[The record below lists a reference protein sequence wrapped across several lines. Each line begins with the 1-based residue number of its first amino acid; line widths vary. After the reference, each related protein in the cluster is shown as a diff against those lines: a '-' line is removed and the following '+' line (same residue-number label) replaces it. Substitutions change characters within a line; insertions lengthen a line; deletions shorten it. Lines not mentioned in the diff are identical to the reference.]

1 MANNFNIV
9 IAALDKTEAA
19 FAKIRHNLGAVG
31 RSLDKL
37 KKRFPTLSAV
47 AGKSLSGISSLFK
60 TIAKSAGI
68 AAVATAGIFTLLVK
82 QSLSAT
88 DSLAKTARKIG
99 VTTEGLASMR
109 YAAKLTG
116 VETATMDMALQRFT
130 RRAAEAAKGT
140 GEAKGALKELKLD
153 AQALIQLPL
162 EEQMQEL
169 AGAFAEVETDA
180 DKVRLAMKLFDS
192 EGVALVNTLGLGKQ
206 GLIEMAA
213 EADRLGIALSKDA
226 TDGVE
231 DANDAFTRLG
241 QLFKGVRDQTVAA
254 LAPALETLA
263 TTLKEKVLTAIEAT
277 DGGVEQFAKNLAVK
291 ILNGVMVAIKG
302 LQALVNAVIGTFNDI
317 RTAAASFTGFFKSED
332 EKNAIQLQKA
342 MQKINEAMSER
353 QRLIDSTSGRM
364 QRSHQLA
371 QESDQAQ
378 LDRMQELLDKRVE
391 VGDTPLIP
399 EVNMADQIQETF
411 DSIIAGITGV
421 GEAKNNLGETPP
433 TVPPVEDTRSALQ
446 KNFDVLKKV
455 GKNEIDFETKRGDEK
470 AKIVASG
477 LQKNLAIAGQQS
489 KKMFALSKAAGIAD
503 ALISTYQGAAKS
515 MGAYPFP
522 INVAMAAA
530 SVAAGMAQVSAIR
543 SQSFEGG
550 GFTGHG
556 SRSGGVDGKG
566 GFPAILHP
574 NETVIDHTKSGGAK
588 PVQKEGDIIVNQTI
602 NVTTG
607 VQQTVRAEI
616 ENLMPVISE
625 QAKTAVANAKMRGGA
640 YARMMS

>member
-1 MANNFNIV
+1 MANNFKIV

-37 KKRFPTLSAV
+37 KKRFPTLSGI
-47 AGKSLSGISSLFK
+47 AGKALGGISSLFK

-99 VTTEGLASMR
+99 VTTEALASMR

-153 AQALIQLPL
+153 ATELIKLPL
-162 EEQMQEL
+162 EQQMQEL

-192 EGVALVNTLGLGKQ
+192 EGVALVNTLGIGKQ

-213 EADRLGIALSKDA
+213 EANKLGITLSKDA

-291 ILNGVMVAIKG
+291 ILNGVMAAIKG

-317 RTAAASFTGFFKSED
+317 RTAAASFTGFFKSDD
-332 EKNAIQLQKA
+332 EKNALQLQKA
-342 MQKINEAMSER
+342 MQKINETMSER
-353 QRLIDSTSGRM
+353 QRLIDSTTGRM

-378 LDRMQELLDKRVE
+378 LDSMQALLDKRVE

-411 DSIIAGITGV
+411 DNIIAGITGV

-433 TVPPVEDTRSALQ
+433 VVPKEKDTRNALQ
-446 KNFDVLKKV
+446 KNFDALKKA
-455 GKNEIDFETKRGDEK
+455 GKNEIDFENKRSDEK

-477 LQKNLAIAGQQS
+477 LQKNLAIAGQKS
-489 KKMFALSKAAGIAD
+489 KKMFALSKAAGIAE

-522 INVAMAAA
+522 INVAMAAS

-574 NETVIDHTKSGGAK
+574 NETVIDHTKSGGAQT
-588 PVQKEGDIIVNQTI
+588 VQKEGDIIVNQTI

>member
-1 MANNFNIV
+1 MANQNLNIT
-9 IAALDKTEAA
+9 IKAFDKTKGALGSVSKALGGVARSVFSLKTA
-19 FAKIRHNLGAVG
+19 FVG
-31 RSLDKL
+31 
-37 KKRFPTLSAV
+37 V
-47 AGKSLSGISSLFK
+47 AG
-60 TIAKSAGI
+60 AAGI
-68 AAVATAGIFTLLVK
+68 GLLVK
-82 QSLSAT
+82 SSLNAT
-88 DSLAKTARKIG
+88 DSLGKTARKIG
-99 VTTEGLASMR
+99 VTTEALASMR

-140 GEAKGALKELKLD
+140 GEAKGALRELKLD
-153 AQALIQLPL
+153 ASELIKLPL

-206 GLIEMAA
+206 ALIEMAA
-213 EADRLGIALSKDA
+213 EADSLGIALSGDA
-226 TDGVE
+226 VQGVE

-291 ILNGVMVAIKG
+291 IIQAVGSALTALQSLVNGV
-302 LQALVNAVIGTFNDI
+302 I
-317 RTAAASFTGFFKSED
+317 RTLNDVKGAADAFTGFFKPD
-332 EKNAIQLQKA
+332 EEKSIGQIKAALRGLNAEQKKNNELAEKGGLDPRAAQRQNALIEEQKT
-342 MQKINEAMSER
+342 K
-353 QRLIDSTSGRM
+353 
-364 QRSHQLA
+364 
-371 QESDQAQ
+371 
-378 LDRMQELLDKRVE
+378 LLDLALAKQDA
-391 VGDTPLIP
+391 GDIALIP
-399 EVNMADQIQETF
+399 EVNFADKINETF
-411 DSIIAGITGV
+411 DNIIAGINGV
-421 GEAKNNLGETPP
+421 GEAKKNQGEAPP
-433 TVPPVEDTRSALQ
+433 TVPPVKDTRSALQ
-446 KNFDVLKKV
+446 KNFDALKQA
-455 GKNEIDFETKRGDEK
+455 GKNELDFENKRSDEK
-470 AKIVASG
+470 AKIVTSG
-477 LQKNLAIAGQQS
+477 LQKNLAMAGQNS

-503 ALISTYQGAAKS
+503 ALVSTYQGAAKS

-522 INVAMAAA
+522 INVAMAAS

-550 GFTGHG
+550 GFTGNG
-556 SRSGGVDGKG
+556 SRTGGVDGKG

-574 NETVIDHTKSGGAK
+574 NETVIDHTKSGGAQ
-588 PVQKEGDIIVNQTI
+588 PTQKEGDIIVNQTI

-616 ENLMPVISE
+616 QNLMPQIAESAK
-625 QAKTAVANAKMRGGA
+625 QAVSDSALRGGTF
-640 YARMMS
+640 ARSIGN

>member
-1 MANNFNIV
+1 MANNFKIV

-37 KKRFPTLSAV
+37 KKRFPTLSGI
-47 AGKSLSGISSLFK
+47 AGKALGGISSLFK

-99 VTTEGLASMR
+99 VTTEALASMR

-153 AQALIQLPL
+153 ATELIKLPL
-162 EEQMQEL
+162 EQQMQEL

-192 EGVALVNTLGLGKQ
+192 EGVALVNTLGIGKQ

-213 EADRLGIALSKDA
+213 EANKLGITLSKDA

-241 QLFKGVRDQTVAA
+241 QLFKGVRDQTVAH

-291 ILNGVMVAIKG
+291 ILNGVMAAIKG

-317 RTAAASFTGFFKSED
+317 RTAAASFTGFFKSDD
-332 EKNAIQLQKA
+332 EKNALQLQKA
-342 MQKINEAMSER
+342 MQKINETMSER
-353 QRLIDSTSGRM
+353 QRLIDSTTGRM

-378 LDRMQELLDKRVE
+378 LDSMQALLDKRVE

-411 DSIIAGITGV
+411 DNIIAGITGV

-433 TVPPVEDTRSALQ
+433 VVPKEKDTRNALQ
-446 KNFDVLKKV
+446 KNFDALKKA
-455 GKNEIDFETKRGDEK
+455 GKNEIDFENKRSDEK

-477 LQKNLAIAGQQS
+477 LQKNLAIAGQKS
-489 KKMFALSKAAGIAD
+489 KKMFALSKAAGIAE

-522 INVAMAAA
+522 INVAMAAS

-566 GFPAILHP
+566 GVPAILHP
-574 NETVIDHTKSGGAK
+574 NETVIDHTKSGGAQT
-588 PVQKEGDIIVNQTI
+588 VQKEGDIIVNQTI
-602 NVTTG
+602 NVTTS